1 MSDPDFKDRMN
12 ELAKRLET
20 VRGKRDAEAAKKGKR
35 KQSGVGF
42 AYRIGLELVAAVA
55 VGGLIGWA
63 IDRWLGTAPWFMI
76 LFFILGVAAG
86 FVNVYK
92 AAGKSD
98 SGASSGE

>member
-1 MSDPDFKDRMN
+1 MSETDFKDRMSD
-12 ELAKRLET
+12 LAKRLEAA
-20 VRGKRDAEAAKKGKR
+20 RGRRDAEDAKKSRR
-35 KQSGVGF
+35 KESSFGF

-55 VGGLIGWA
+55 VGGVIGWA
-63 IDRWLGTAPWFMI
+63 VDKWLGTAPWFMI

-98 SGASSGE
+98 SGASSGK